1 MIDFNHYLCEQTLY
15 CWESLSAIKEQNRLR
30 SLNNKIM
37 KKLLIVLALAG
48 VSMTSFAQDEVL
60 TEKYSVAT
68 NSFWS
73 NWFVQLGADWNAWYS
88 NQEHGRD
95 AAISPL
101 KDFRSKPG
109 AAFAI
114 GKWFTPGIGL
124 RTKIQGIWGKR
135 VGADSNPASQL
146 DNSNKYWIAQEQVMF
161 NLSNL
166 LCGYNENRVWNLAP
180 FAGAGFGRSMS
191 ANRYAMGLSAGV
203 QSSWK
208 VSKGMRVYL
217 EAGWN
222 RYEGDLDGAAYA
234 NNERRGWESHD
245 NNLYAEIGLN
255 FNIGKGT
262 WKKTPDMEAINTQHQ
277 AALDALNARLQDAE
291 EENTRLRN
299 ELANQKP
306 VETVSESVKQL
317 VTTPVSV
324 FFDINKAT
332 IASQKDLV
340 NVQALAKYAKDNNN
354 NLLVTGYADSA
365 TGSADY
371 NQKLSERRATVVAN
385 ELVKMGIE
393 NNKITTVGKGGVETL
408 SPISF
413 NRRATVQITE

>member
-1 MIDFNHYLCEQTLY
+1 
-15 CWESLSAIKEQNRLR
+15 
-30 SLNNKIM
+30 M

-48 VSMTSFAQDEVL
+48 VSMTGFAQDEVL

-109 AAFAI
+109 VAFAI

-135 VGADSNPASQL
+135 VGADSNPSSQL

-166 LCGYNENRVWNLAP
+166 LCGYNENRVWNLIP
-180 FAGAGFGRSMS
+180 FAGAGVGRSMS
-191 ANRYAMGLSAGV
+191 ANRYAMGLSAGL

-222 RYEGDLDGAAYA
+222 RYEGDLDGAAYT

-262 WKKTPDMEAINTQHQ
+262 WKKTPDMEAINT
-277 AALDALNARLQDAE
+277 
-291 EENTRLRN
+291 
-299 ELANQKP
+299 
-306 VETVSESVKQL
+306 
-317 VTTPVSV
+317 
-324 FFDINKAT
+324 
-332 IASQKDLV
+332 
-340 NVQALAKYAKDNNN
+340 
-354 NLLVTGYADSA
+354 
-365 TGSADY
+365 
-371 NQKLSERRATVVAN
+371 
-385 ELVKMGIE
+385 
-393 NNKITTVGKGGVETL
+393 
-408 SPISF
+408 
-413 NRRATVQITE
+413 